1 MPDAPMRFFA
11 CIRLSRRAQMS
22 APRKMLVTAMTKKSR
37 GSAATIRSLLG
48 ACVLAILLSGCAGVY
63 YVDTN
68 HTPESGYN
76 TYYGPDYYP
85 YYPWYAYYGGAYY

>member
-1 MPDAPMRFFA
+1 
-11 CIRLSRRAQMS
+11 
-22 APRKMLVTAMTKKSR
+22 MLVTAMTKKSR
-37 GSAATIRSLLG
+37 ASVATIRSLLG
-48 ACVLAILLSGCAGVY
+48 ACVFAILLSGCADVY

-68 HTPESGYN
+68 HTPESRYN

>member
-1 MPDAPMRFFA
+1 
-11 CIRLSRRAQMS
+11 
-22 APRKMLVTAMTKKSR
+22 MLVTAMTKKS
-37 GSAATIRSLLG
+37 GASVATIRSLLG
-48 ACVLAILLSGCAGVY
+48 ACVFAILLSGCADVY

-68 HTPESGYN
+68 HTLESRYN